1 MPSFR
6 DIVYGIYGAWRLARL
21 DQGAMSHFER
31 TVEGFWKSFFAAVIV
46 APGYALI
53 LVFEL
58 SHFETEAG
66 GLRIILVE
74 LCAYVIGWTAF
85 PLAVHYLCGV
95 IDKREAFIGY
105 IVAFNWSK
113 VIQMAVFLP
122 TIGLVASGIMSEDS
136 GWLLRWIVS
145 ILILGYEW
153 FVTKTALAVRPMGAA
168 GFVALDFVIDLI
180 IHAITLG
187 MIR

>member
-1 MPSFR
+1 MPDFR

-21 DQGAMSHFER
+21 DQGAMTYFER

-46 APGYALI
+46 APGYVLI
-53 LVFEL
+53 IVFEL
-58 SHFETEAG
+58 SHLEPEAG
-66 GLRIILVE
+66 ALRIILVE
-74 LCAYVIGWTAF
+74 LCAYVIAWTAF
-85 PLAVHYLCGV
+85 PLAVHHLCQV
-95 IDKREAFIGY
+95 IDRREAFIGY

-122 TIGLVASGIMSEDS
+122 TIGLVASGIISEES
-136 GWLLRWIVS
+136 GWMLRWIVS

-153 FVTKTALAVRPMGAA
+153 FITKTALSVRPMGAA
-168 GFVALDFVIDLI
+168 GFVVLDFVIDLI

-187 MIR
+187 MVR